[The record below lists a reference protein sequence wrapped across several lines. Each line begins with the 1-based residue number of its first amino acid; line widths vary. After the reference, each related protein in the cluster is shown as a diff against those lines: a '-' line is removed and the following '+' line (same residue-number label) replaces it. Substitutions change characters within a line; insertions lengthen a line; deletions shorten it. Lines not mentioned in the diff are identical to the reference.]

1 MAIKFPRNPSNGD
14 TVTKNSVIYTYQS
27 SNNRWSPS
35 IGVADDAGLDSAEV
49 LDLVGS
55 GLTTYSS
62 LDSLPSSGL
71 SLGDQAFI
79 SSARRLYVSDGSGWY
94 SVAVANAAP
103 RWDSAPQSTYEIVD
117 SATPLVITAKAVDS
131 DNPYSHLTN
140 QSFASDSAQYMVD
153 ITIDSS
159 VFTFTPK
166 SADSIGQEV
175 AAGNLTD
182 SNGDFTYTFKWTDGV
197 SVVSSPAI
205 ITYNVAGG
213 SSDIFAAIRISSGST
228 GQAYNL
234 TQDYPN
240 LSIVS
245 DPTAT
250 AYPTNAQFIASNTSS
265 SNAWN
270 HNQFNHD
277 AVKFVAADDIYIL
290 GYLAL
295 PQSPSGTWVSKNGAM
310 IQTGSSSYVTGGS
323 ATMSGSYPNN
333 PNGWT
338 YYGIDQSGGVFISAG
353 TSMNVFLMNFGNNGT
368 SLRTAYSYNS
378 SISAPTGGT
387 SFTISNVDSTTSSSN
402 GTSATA
408 GYVAGIVYKM
418 A

>member
-1 MAIKFPRNPSNGD
+1 MAIKFPRNPTNGD
-14 TVTKNSVIYTYQS
+14 TVTKNGVIYTYQS

-35 IGVADDAGLDSAEV
+35 IGVSDTAGLDSAEV
-49 LDLVGS
+49 LGLVGS

-71 SLGDQAFI
+71 TLGDQAFI
-79 SSARRLYVSDGSGWY
+79 APARRLYVSDGNGWY

-103 RWDSAPQSTYEIVD
+103 RWDSAPAATYEIVD

-197 SVVSSPAI
+197 SVVSSPAV
-205 ITYNVAGG
+205 ITYNASGA
-213 SSDIFAAIRISSGST
+213 SSDIFAAIRISSSSG

-234 TQDYPN
+234 TQDYPA

-245 DPTAT
+245 DPTT
-250 AYPTNAQFIASNTSS
+250 SAYPTSGQFVSSNTSTS
-265 SNAWN
+265 TWTHA
-270 HNQFNHD
+270 QYKHD
-277 AVKFVAADDIYIL
+277 GVKFVAADDIYIL
-290 GYLAL
+290 GYLGL
-295 PQSPSGTWVSKNGAM
+295 PQQNNNTWVSKSGSL
-310 IQTGSSSYVTGGS
+310 IETGTSNYVAGGY
-323 ATMSGSYPNN
+323 AAISGSYSAN

-338 YYGIDQSGGVFISAG
+338 YFGINQSGGVFISAG
-353 TSMNVFLMNFGNNGT
+353 TSMNVFLMNFGANDRSLQTNYTYWT
-368 SLRTAYSYNS
+368 SLN
-378 SISAPTGGT
+378 APTGGT
-387 SFTISNVDSTTSSSN
+387 SFTVSNVDSTTSSSN
-402 GTSATA
+402 GTSNSI

>member
-1 MAIKFPRNPSNGD
+1 MAIKFPNNPSNGD
-14 TVTKNSVIYTYQS
+14 TVTRNSVVYTYQA

-35 IGVADDAGLDSAEV
+35 IGVSADAGLDSAEV
-49 LDLVGS
+49 LALTGS

-62 LDSLPSSGL
+62 LDSLPSSNL
-71 SLGDQAFI
+71 TSGDQAFI
-79 SSARRLYVSDGSGWY
+79 STARRLYVSDGNGWY

-117 SATPLVITAKAVDS
+117 SATPLVITALAVDS

-175 AAGNLTD
+175 AAGNLVE

-197 SVVSSPAI
+197 SVVSSPAV
-205 ITYNVAGG
+205 ITYNATG

-234 TQDYPN
+234 TQDYPA

-250 AYPTNAQFIASNTSS
+250 SYPTSAQFVSSNSNTST
-265 SNAWN
+265 WN
-270 HNQFNHD
+270 HNQYNHD

-295 PQSPSGTWVSKNGAM
+295 PQNTSGTWVSKNGAM
-310 IQTGSSSYVTGGS
+310 IQTGTSNYVSGGS
-323 ATMSGSYPNN
+323 STMSGSYSSNL
-333 PNGWT
+333 NGWT

-353 TSMNVFLMNFGNNGT
+353 TSMNVFLMNFGNNGQSRGT
-368 SLRTAYSYNS
+368 SYSYNS
-378 SISAPTGGT
+378 TISAPTGGT
-387 SFTISNVDSTTSSSN
+387 SFTISNVDSTTQSSN
-402 GTSATA
+402 GTSATI
-408 GYVAGIVYKM
+408 GYVAGVVYKM